1 MDRIHRQDGGELLA
15 RAVAPGV
22 ALGGLIVGFGFALR
36 GPLDGLSRSEESVNK
51 DLAGDRTGTWNTI
64 TLIWSHIGNT
74 ETVIGVCVIVAAILL
89 WRTRDWRL
97 TAVPPIAI
105 AMQGLIFLI
114 AARVVDR
121 DRPQVPKLDPSP
133 PTASYP
139 SGHVGASTGL
149 YLAFA
154 LLALAIHRTWLRR
167 LTIIVCLMM
176 PLLVAYARLYR
187 GMHHVTDIAAAI
199 LNGTI
204 CALLAYTWYR
214 HRTKSGQQPSP
225 PAG

>member
-1 MDRIHRQDGGELLA
+1 MDRIHRQDGGDLLT

-22 ALGGLIVGFGFALR
+22 ALGGLVIGFGFALK
-36 GPLDGLSRSEESVNK
+36 GPLEGLAHSEESVNK
-51 DLAGDRTGTWNTI
+51 DVANHRTGSWDTI
-64 TLIWSHIGNT
+64 TLVWSHIGNT
-74 ETVIGVCVIVAAILL
+74 ESVIGVCVIVAALLL

-97 TAVPPIAI
+97 TAVPVIAI
-105 AMQGLIFLI
+105 AMQGLVFLI

-121 DRPQVPKLDPSP
+121 DRPPVPKLDPSP

-149 YLAFA
+149 YVALA
-154 LLALAIHRTWLRR
+154 LLALAIHRSWLRT
-167 LTIIVCLMM
+167 LTIIACLVM

-187 GMHHVTDIAAAI
+187 GMHHPTDIAAGI
-199 LNGTI
+199 LNGLT

-214 HRTKSGQQPSP
+214 HRTVT
-225 PAG
+225 